1 MTVYQVFFH
10 EACVGSFS
18 QGLFTNKEAA
28 EACAKAVA
36 ESFGAK
42 FKRPTSMGCNCTY
55 IEEVEV
61 QETYEVTND

>member
-36 ESFGAK
+36 KNFGTK
-42 FKRPTSMGCNCTY
+42 FKKSKSFDCTCTY
-55 IEEVEV
+55 IKEVEV

>member
-18 QGLFTNKEAA
+18 QGLFTNKKAA

-36 ESFGAK
+36 ESLGAE

-61 QETYEVTND
+61 QETYEDHQ